1 MKDRILQFLALESLS
16 PTRFA
21 DHLGV
26 QRSGVSHILAGRN
39 KPSFDFIEKMLLT
52 FPNINAE
59 WLLLGKGE
67 MYKTSTKAALQTLS
81 LFEDSSS
88 QKEAAA
94 HTASTNEKNGNE
106 KNGNEKIGM
115 EEVKT
120 DKPLTLQ
127 QISAQK
133 TEKTVEGITIFYSN
147 KTFCVYRPE

>member
-88 QKEAAA
+88 QKEAAV
-94 HTASTNEKNGNE
+94 HTASTNER
-106 KNGNEKIGM
+106 NGNEKIGM
-115 EEVKT
+115 EKEKT
-120 DKPLTLQ
+120 DKPLALQ
-127 QISAQK
+127 QITAQK
-133 TEKTVEGITIFYSN
+133 PEKTVEGITIFYSN